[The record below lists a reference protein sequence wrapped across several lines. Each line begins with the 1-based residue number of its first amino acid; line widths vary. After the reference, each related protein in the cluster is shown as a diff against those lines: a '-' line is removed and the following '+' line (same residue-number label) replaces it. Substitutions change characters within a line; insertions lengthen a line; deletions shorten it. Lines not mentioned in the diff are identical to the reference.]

1 MRMRAGFTLIELMI
15 VVSIIA
21 IIAAIAIPSL
31 LRARISA
38 NEASAISS
46 LRTLSS
52 AQISFQA
59 GCYQDADSDGVGDYG
74 TLAQLQNPDGAAGV
88 PGYIAGVPGYID
100 ETLASGVKQGYNFT
114 MNVVAGGGG
123 NPPTFSCNA
132 DPQSAQ
138 SGRRTFFI
146 DESGVLRF
154 ESNGAAATAASPPV
168 GA

>member
-59 GCYQDADSDGVGDYG
+59 GCYQDADSDGVGYYG
-74 TLAQLQNPDGAAGV
+74 TLAQLQNPDGA
-88 PGYIAGVPGYID
+88 AGVPGYID

>member
-1 MRMRAGFTLIELMI
+1 MRTRAGFTLVELMI
-15 VVSIIA
+15 VVAIIA

-38 NEASAISS
+38 NEAAAISS

-52 AQISFQA
+52 AQISYQA
-59 GCYQDADSDGVGDYG
+59 GCYQDANADGIGDFGTLLQLRDPDGV
-74 TLAQLQNPDGAAGV
+74 AGV
-88 PGYIAGVPGYID
+88 PGFID
-100 ETLASGVKQGYNFT
+100 EALASGNKQGYNFV
-114 MNVVAGGGG
+114 MNPVAGGGG

-132 DPQSAQ
+132 DPQSPQ
-138 SGRRTFFI
+138 TGRRTFFV

-154 ESNGAAATAASPPV
+154 ESNGASATAASPPV

>member
-88 PGYIAGVPGYID
+88 PGYID
-100 ETLASGVKQGYNFT
+100 ETLAS
-114 MNVVAGGGG
+114 
-123 NPPTFSCNA
+123 
-132 DPQSAQ
+132 
-138 SGRRTFFI
+138 
-146 DESGVLRF
+146 
-154 ESNGAAATAASPPV
+154 AASSAAICALVDSSALPTSPSSARCRSRSSRV
-168 GA
+168 YRIFSSVRVTSAPIS